1 MVPVA
6 LALVEKTLEFLSEG
20 GEADGG
26 NRFSKVL
33 HTVTFYIKH
42 TRALTF
48 LTVCN
53 MGNV

>member
-1 MVPVA
+1 VVPVA

-26 NRFSKVL
+26 NKFSKAL
-33 HTVTFYIKH
+33 HTVTFSFKH

-48 LTVCN
+48 QTVCN
-53 MGNV
+53 VCNV